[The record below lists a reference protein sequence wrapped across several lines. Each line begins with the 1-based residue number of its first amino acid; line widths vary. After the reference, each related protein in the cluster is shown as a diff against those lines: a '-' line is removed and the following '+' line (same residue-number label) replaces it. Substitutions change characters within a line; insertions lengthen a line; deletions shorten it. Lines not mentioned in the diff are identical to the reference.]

1 MTKNYELRKINDFTY
16 SLKLF
21 GDATTPMYKTIKRL
35 VKSVQ
40 YDYETGSIF
49 FSAEEVKPL
58 KEYLLNSC
66 DQRLVYNICI
76 KMIDELTRQMTHLN
90 NLSYGFY
97 GIDINDIM
105 VVDDIFIFCSCE
117 HLMPIIENDIQ
128 FYAPI
133 KTPYFSNPEI
143 LKLTTLP
150 GSINYKCSYYSL
162 GTLVVFCFLKQY
174 LLVGNEVKSDE
185 EIENIIGHLKNTKLY
200 WFIKRCLDDKIDKR
214 SLLLI

>member
-1 MTKNYELRKINDFTY
+1 MTKNYELRKINEFTY

-21 GDATTPMYKTIKRL
+21 GDSTTPMYKTIKRL

-66 DQRLVYNICI
+66 DQRLAYNICI

-97 GIDINDIM
+97 GIDINDI
-105 VVDDIFIFCSCE
+105 
-117 HLMPIIENDIQ
+117 
-128 FYAPI
+128 
-133 KTPYFSNPEI
+133 I
-143 LKLTTLP
+143 L
-150 GSINYKCSYYSL
+150 YS
-162 GTLVVFCFLKQY
+162 GIT
-174 LLVGNEVKSDE
+174 
-185 EIENIIGHLKNTKLY
+185 IIG
-200 WFIKRCLDDKIDKR
+200 
-214 SLLLI
+214 